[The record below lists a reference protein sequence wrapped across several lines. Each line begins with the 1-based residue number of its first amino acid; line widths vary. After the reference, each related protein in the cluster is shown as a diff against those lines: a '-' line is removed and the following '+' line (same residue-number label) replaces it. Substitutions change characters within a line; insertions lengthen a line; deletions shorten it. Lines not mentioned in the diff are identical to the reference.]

1 MALSVTSNFAISAG
15 YASNNMRSSQSLMG
29 KSINR
34 ISSGLK
40 APKPGDDAVSF
51 VGGTKLKADSSG
63 YSVLSTGIQNLAAK
77 HNMADSVLAD
87 VGNALLD
94 LKAKTIAYAAAA
106 GDTEA
111 QTVLTNDMTT
121 SLSAI
126 KDMIDNTKYKGSA
139 LFGQSSGDSAYYTLD
154 ATTPLTLATLDTAS
168 TSSITFDATAPAL
181 SAIEL
186 DIKTITNKRAEIGSN
201 LSALETISNYLS
213 DLTSSADAAYT
224 AVTEV
229 DYAREMTAYVKNN
242 VQSQAAQAMVAQAN
256 QGLAQVL
263 NLLQV

>member
-15 YASNNMRSSQSLMG
+15 YASNNMKNSQTLMG

-34 ISSGLK
+34 ISSGLR

-77 HNMADSVLAD
+77 HNMADAVLSD

-94 LKAKTIAYAAAA
+94 LRAKAIEYTAATGDGDAQELIQKDAAKTITALNNMINA
-106 GDTEA
+106 
-111 QTVLTNDMTT
+111 T
-121 SLSAI
+121 S
-126 KDMIDNTKYKGSA
+126 TKYKGTA
-139 LFGQSSGDSAYYTLD
+139 LFNGTADNAYFTLD
-154 ATTPLTLATLDTAS
+154 GTNMALNAISSYALTVTSATMSLTK
-168 TSSITFDATAPAL
+168 IDA
-181 SAIEL
+181 
-186 DIKTITNKRAEIGSN
+186 DIKKINQNRADIGSN
-201 LSALETISNYLS
+201 LSALQQISNYLS
-213 DLTSSADAAYT
+213 DLSSSADAAYT

-242 VQSQAAQAMVAQAN
+242 VQSQAAQAMVSQAN
-256 QGLAQVL
+256 QSLAQVL